1 MALMVS
7 ASNLQANT
15 VIDSPVILMTQGS
28 VLTKEVLMTAM
39 IVTTS
44 TSMIA
49 LRYVFTSIDQQ
60 SQ

>member
-7 ASNLQANT
+7 ASNLQAST

-44 TSMIA
+44 ASMIA
-49 LRYVFTSIDQQ
+49 LRYVFASINQ
-60 SQ
+60 

>member
-44 TSMIA
+44 TRMIA

>member
-7 ASNLQANT
+7 AFNLQAST
-15 VIDSPVILMTQGS
+15 VIDSPVILITHGS

-49 LRYVFTSIDQQ
+49 LRYVFASIDQ
-60 SQ
+60 

>member
-49 LRYVFTSIDQQ
+49 LRYVFTSIDQ
-60 SQ
+60 

>member
-28 VLTKEVLMTAM
+28 VLTEEVLMTAM

-49 LRYVFTSIDQQ
+49 LRYVFASIDQ
-60 SQ
+60 